1 MNKFQKLSLVAAVA
15 ALSFGTS
22 SCTKKN
28 TEVET
33 DYNAKKASAQT
44 LIDQIDKSTPTMMTE
59 HDQWMKALNDA
70 AAKPGADTAKINS
83 LKNDMNQHMADGT
96 AIKALEDS
104 VKAYMN
110 ATPDQGDAFKN
121 ADDRLGSNFNDL
133 DSKWKSFQDKHASLG
148 KSISDLAVTTSG
160 DAAKTEA
167 DKKEAAKNNAPA
179 KTAPVKKAP
188 APAKEGSKPA
198 PKPEDKHEQHG
209 SPRVPVH

>member
-15 ALSFGTS
+15 ALSFGAS

-28 TEVET
+28 TELET
-33 DYNAKKASAQT
+33 DYNSKKASAQT

-59 HDQWMKALNDA
+59 HDQWMKSLNDA
-70 AAKPGADTAKINS
+70 AMKPGADTSKINS

-121 ADDRLGSNFNDL
+121 ADDRLGTNFNDL

-148 KSISDLAVTTSG
+148 KSIGDLAVTTSG
-160 DAAKTEA
+160 DAAKTQA
-167 DKKEAAKNNAPA
+167 DAAKTNEPA

-188 APAKEGSKPA
+188 APAKEAPKPA
-198 PKPEDKHEQHG
+198 PKPTEHHG
-209 SPRVPVH
+209 VPRKPAN